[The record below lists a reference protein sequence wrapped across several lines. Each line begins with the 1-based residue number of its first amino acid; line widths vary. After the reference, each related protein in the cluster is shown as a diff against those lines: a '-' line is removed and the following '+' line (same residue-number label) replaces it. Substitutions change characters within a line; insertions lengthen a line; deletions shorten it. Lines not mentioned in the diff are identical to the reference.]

1 MKIYQKTAVV
11 ALSCAVAQ
19 LAKAQINQD
28 NQTFSVSEIAAQ
40 VVVSNPEIAF
50 YKEAITGANF
60 DKSFAAKFNDPE
72 LSFDV
77 GYKRNREGRDVENG
91 AVWQVSVMQT
101 FEWPGRI
108 SLRKAIAQKNVELAE
123 MGLAQFKNALSA
135 RAKLLAFG
143 LYSANEKSAAIAEV
157 AERYKALRETFLQ
170 REPSGIS
177 PLMQTRVI
185 EAAEISLN
193 RSAADAKLAV
203 ENALIELNLLRG
215 AKVNSPVKVRA
226 EAVDFKELPPLE
238 ELLSAAEKFNY
249 DYRTKIAELEQQ
261 GYVVELSRNERYP
274 SISAGPYVSMDKV
287 GGNETI
293 IGLSVSMPLPITGR
307 QTALS
312 NSALSKKRQAETA
325 VMLAHRELN
334 RRVISAAKI
343 YETKLADLK
352 RWKTNSVEKF
362 REASE
367 LADRHFRMGAIDIA
381 VYVEV
386 QNSYLSAVE
395 SLLNTESE
403 ILAAAFE
410 LQELTGVDLTPA
422 QRNGK

>member
-1 MKIYQKTAVV
+1 M
-11 ALSCAVAQ
+11 AVAAFACSIAHIAVWADGGQ
-19 LAKAQINQD
+19 EKPL
-28 NQTFSVSEIAAQ
+28 SVSEIAAQ
-40 VVVSNPEIAF
+40 VVASNPEIAF

-60 DKSFAAKFNDPE
+60 DREFAAKWNDPE

-77 GYKRNREGRDVENG
+77 GYKRNKDGRDIENG

-101 FEWPGRI
+101 FEWSGRI

-123 MGLAQFKNALSA
+123 LGLAQFKNSLSA
-135 RAKLLAFG
+135 RAKTLAFG
-143 LYSANEKSAAIAEV
+143 LYSANAKSAAVSEV
-157 AERYKALRETFLQ
+157 AERYRALRETFLL

-185 EAAEISLN
+185 EAAELSLS

-215 AKVNSPVKVRA
+215 VAVDSPVKVA
-226 EAVDFKELPPLE
+226 AKAVDFKPLPPLAK
-238 ELLSAAEKFNY
+238 LLSSAEKFNY
-249 DYRTKIAELEQQ
+249 DYRTKMVELEQQ
-261 GYVVELSRNERYP
+261 GYAVQLSGNERYP

-293 IGLSVSMPLPITGR
+293 VGLSVSMPIPVSGR
-307 QTALS
+307 QTAL
-312 NSALSKKRQAETA
+312 ADAARSKKRQAETA

-334 RRVISAAKI
+334 RRVLSAAKA
-343 YETKLADLK
+343 YSTKLAELE
-352 RWKTNSVEKF
+352 RWKSNSVEKF

-395 SLLNTESE
+395 SLLDTEGE
-403 ILAAAFE
+403 IIAAAFE
-410 LQELTGVDLTPA
+410 LQELTGIDMSPVERDS
-422 QRNGK
+422 K

>member
-1 MKIYQKTAVV
+1 MKNIKNMGLI
-11 ALSCAVAQ
+11 ALAFCA
-19 LAKAQINQD
+19 
-28 NQTFSVSEIAAQ
+28 FSSAYPNIHNNTNILSVLEIAEET
-40 VVVSNPEIAF
+40 VKTNPELAF
-50 YKEAITGANF
+50 YQEAINGAKF
-60 DKSFAAKFNDPE
+60 DKAFAAKFNDPE

-77 GYKRNREGRDVENG
+77 GFKRNKDGRDIENG

-108 SLRKAIAQKNVELAE
+108 SLRKSIAQKNVELAKL
-123 MGLAQFKNALSA
+123 GLKQFKNALSA

-143 LYSANEKSAAIAEV
+143 LYSANEKAAAIAEV

-215 AKVNSPVKVRA
+215 AKINSPVKVMA
-226 EAVDFKELPPLE
+226 NAVEFKALPPLE
-238 ELLSAAEKFNY
+238 ELLSSAEKFNY
-249 DYRTKIAELEQQ
+249 DYRTKIVELEQQ

-312 NSALSKKRQAETA
+312 NSALSKKRQTQTA

-334 RRVISAAKI
+334 RRVISAAKT

-352 RWKTNSVEKF
+352 LWKANSVEKF

-395 SLLNTESE
+395 SLLNTQSE

-410 LQELTGVDLTPA
+410 LQELTGVDLTPE
-422 QRNGK
+422 QRSEK